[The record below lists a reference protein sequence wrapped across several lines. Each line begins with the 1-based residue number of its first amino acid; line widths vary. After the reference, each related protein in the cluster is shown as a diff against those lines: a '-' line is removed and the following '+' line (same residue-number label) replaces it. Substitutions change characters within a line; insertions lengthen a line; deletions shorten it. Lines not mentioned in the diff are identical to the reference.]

1 MRTATKSLHENVAS
15 IGTSLGFK
23 VVHEF
28 AIPKLPGYGPVLD
41 VAWFRAL
48 TTAQRRALEKLDAAI
63 PVRPEGL
70 LVAGWEVEGSDAST
84 RGMQADLANL
94 RVSGAPFRFLAAA
107 GGTTDNLAVRAARL
121 ARTQARYFGGDG
133 VAVFD
138 ARRLP
143 KLAAEPLSP
152 TLATLSPSKLRKKK
166 GGGGEGPWAEK
177 TRATLRQRG
186 EAAGFVVFESYPSP
200 HPVGAELTTSY
211 VDMVWALPMP
221 VGLAAL
227 AKAIDAPRAT
237 RFVDM
242 PQADHVA
249 VVGFE
254 LENNDK
260 KHAFG
265 GLLTLASHAM
275 AGVFVAGN
283 ASAVRA
289 AREAMKTYSAH
300 YPLARVTVC
309 HDQPPPRPR
318 CTARQ
323 PPRLRPQGFGA
334 LARPGWPGSRCISRS
349 LADRDRRRILPR
361 ERARSLRRGGA

>member
-23 VVHEF
+23 AVREF
-28 AIPKLPGYGPVLD
+28 APLRQGERLSDPGYGPVLD
-41 VAWFRAL
+41 VGWFRAL
-48 TTAQRRALEKLDAAI
+48 TSAQRRAIEKLGAAV
-63 PVRPEGL
+63 PVHPEGL

-107 GGTTDNLAVRAARL
+107 GGTSDNLAVRAARL

-133 VAVFD
+133 VAAFD

-143 KLAAEPLSP
+143 ELAAVAFSP
-152 TLATLSPSKLRKKK
+152 TLATLAPSKLGKKK

-177 TRATLRQRG
+177 TRAELRQRG
-186 EAAGFVVFESYPSP
+186 EKAGFVVFESYPSR

-221 VGLAAL
+221 LGLAAL
-227 AKAIDAPRAT
+227 AKAIDAPRST
-237 RFVDM
+237 RFVDV
-242 PQADHVA
+242 PRADHVA

-254 LENNDK
+254 LENSDK
-260 KHAFG
+260 KHGAG

-283 ASAVRA
+283 ASAAHA
-289 AREAMKTYSAH
+289 AQEAMKTYAAH
-300 YPLARVTVC
+300 YPLARVTIC
-309 HDQPPPRPR
+309 QE
-318 CTARQ
+318 
-323 PPRLRPQGFGA
+323 F
-334 LARPGWPGSRCISRS
+334 
-349 LADRDRRRILPR
+349 LP
-361 ERARSLRRGGA
+361 

>member
-1 MRTATKSLHENVAS
+1 VRTATKSLHENVAS
-15 IGTSLGFK
+15 IGTSLGFNA
-23 VVHEF
+23 VHEF
-28 AIPKLPGYGPVLD
+28 APLRREERLGDPGYAPVLD

-48 TTAQRRALEKLDAAI
+48 TTAQRRAIEKLGAAI
-63 PVRPEGL
+63 PVHPEGL
-70 LVAGWEVEGSDAST
+70 LIAGWEVEGSDAST

-107 GGTTDNLAVRAARL
+107 GGTSDNLAVRAARL

-133 VAVFD
+133 VAAFD

-152 TLATLSPSKLRKKK
+152 TLATLTPSKLRKKK
-166 GGGGEGPWAEK
+166 GGGGEGPWAEEK
-177 TRATLRQRG
+177 RATLRQRG
-186 EAAGFVVFESYPSP
+186 EAAGFVVFESYRSQ
-200 HPVGAELTTSY
+200 HPAGADLTVSE

-227 AKAIDAPRAT
+227 ATAIDAPRAT

-242 PQADHVA
+242 PRADHVA

-283 ASAVRA
+283 ASAARA
-289 AREAMKTYSAH
+289 AQEAMKTYSAH

-309 HDQPPPRPR
+309 QE
-318 CTARQ
+318 
-323 PPRLRPQGFGA
+323 F
-334 LARPGWPGSRCISRS
+334 
-349 LADRDRRRILPR
+349 LP
-361 ERARSLRRGGA
+361 